1 MKPLTANLKIL
12 YQFPR
17 VWFFHCILIIGIL
30 MLLGPIFIK
39 LSLLFILWYGV
50 AIGSI
55 TRGLLS
61 KPFAFCLSG
70 HVKEAQRMPLLV
82 WLAITIVYALLFF
95 MDLDHRYALFV
106 GSIGLISLSYWLGVV
121 VIIPKGRYI
130 SFATFLIIILIL
142 QRNPNLKTIIEQ
154 ISLTHAWAIAFVG
167 GILSYLIYRAI
178 GSKENV
184 RRLCAMPWLGSV
196 ATNIEKQNRFNRER
210 MRMKQ
215 NHKLD
220 RTSSSTESL
229 FSKRIRSNQNSTL
242 LAHLWGQV
250 YLTIGS
256 PTSYWRGILIGGF
269 CILILNCFPLLI
281 PSQETPQQAPGVGV
295 VFSILACIGGACIFI
310 YYRYAVFLLIG
321 RKEHLWRGVV
331 FLFTATLIV
340 LGFMVMAILY
350 SNLISGSLFPIMFEG
365 RSYLPH
371 IRWVFLV
378 IPVLLIPLFG
388 GLVILFR
395 KGGGLIAMGST
406 IIIVIAASFYMV
418 EVMESR
424 PFVTHLLI
432 ILSTAVIT
440 WGFHLAVLYYDSM
453 KRSLC

>member
-1 MKPLTANLKIL
+1 MKPLTANLKTL
-12 YQFPR
+12 YQSPKI
-17 VWFFHCILIIGIL
+17 WLFHGILMIVIL
-30 MLLGPIFIK
+30 MLLEPIFIK

-82 WLAITIVYALLFF
+82 WLVITIVYALLFF

-121 VIIPKGRYI
+121 IIIPKGRYI
-130 SFATFLIIILIL
+130 SFATFLIIILTL
-142 QRNPNLKTIIEQ
+142 QRNPNLNTIIEQ
-154 ISLTHAWAIAFVG
+154 MSLTHAWAIAFVG
-167 GILSYLIYRAI
+167 GILSYLIYRAV

-215 NHKLD
+215 NHKPD
-220 RTSSSTESL
+220 RAALWSESFFL
-229 FSKRIRSNQNSTL
+229 ERIRSNQTATFF
-242 LAHLWGQV
+242 AHLWGQV

-269 CILILNCFPLLI
+269 CILILNCFPLII
-281 PSQETPQQAPGVGV
+281 PSQETPQQGVGV
-295 VFSILACIGGACIFI
+295 VFSIIACIGGACIFI

-350 SNLISGSLFPIMFEG
+350 SNLISGSLFPIMFDG
-365 RSYLPH
+365 RSYLPR
-371 IRWVFLV
+371 IRWVSLI

-388 GLVILFR
+388 GLIILFK
-395 KGGGLIAMGST
+395 KGGGLIAMSST
-406 IIIVIAASFYMV
+406 IILVLAASLFMV

-424 PFVTHLLI
+424 PFVIHLLI
-432 ILSTAVIT
+432 IFSTAVIT